1 MNASS
6 SIIATSTAESLVE
19 GNDVELLRLSWRGD
33 QAAFS
38 ALVRRH
44 ERLLHGYVR
53 ARLAVA
59 ADVEDICQETFLRL
73 YTGRT
78 VPPEAAAGLR
88 PWLLGIAR
96 NVLLEHVRRA
106 KRREHAWTELC
117 LEIDDRGGV
126 DAGCGDVDDDALARL
141 PHCMQGLGPS
151 ARQAIEM
158 YYGSALRMRD
168 MAQQLKRSEGA
179 VKLLVHRARQALKR
193 CLDAG
198 RTEGP
203 A

>member
-1 MNASS
+1 MSASVQADA
-6 SIIATSTAESLVE
+6 ATIVTGS
-19 GNDVELLRLSWRGD
+19 DVELLRASWGGD
-33 QAAFS
+33 HAAFA
-38 ALVRRH
+38 ALVKRH

-53 ARLAVA
+53 ARLTVA
-59 ADVEDICQETFLRL
+59 ADVDDICQEAFLRL
-73 YTGRT
+73 YSGRT

-96 NVLLEHVRRA
+96 NVLLEYVRGA

-117 LEIDDRGGV
+117 LEVDERGGA
-126 DAGCGDVDDDALARL
+126 DAGYGESDDALSRL
-141 PHCMQGLGPS
+141 PGCMQGLGPS
-151 ARQAIEM
+151 ARQAIDM
-158 YYGSALRMRD
+158 YYGCALRMRD

-198 RTEGP
+198 RREET
-203 A
+203 AC